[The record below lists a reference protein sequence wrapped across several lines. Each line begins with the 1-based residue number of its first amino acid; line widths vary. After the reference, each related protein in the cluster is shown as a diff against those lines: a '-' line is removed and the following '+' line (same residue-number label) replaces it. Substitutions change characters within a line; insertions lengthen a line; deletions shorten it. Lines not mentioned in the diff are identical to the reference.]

1 MGGYGA
7 PGFDWRNP
15 FTAYNCTWG
24 FHAPAPFPEEEDACE
39 APALEAAASALSSSS
54 STMSAGVLG
63 AAPLAAASGVLLS
76 ERSNSTTC
84 PRQMLCDYNTMPD
97 GRPTKAITWC
107 NIEGYNGM
115 EDKWLGHTKSMLSK
129 MPAGRCPYPPGDRP
143 GMPGM
148 TKYGHYEKT
157 CPPLTWC

>member
-1 MGGYGA
+1 MGGTSPGGYGS

-24 FHAPAPFPEEEDACE
+24 FHHPTPFPEDDAACTPE
-39 APALEAAASALSSSS
+39 AVL
-54 STMSAGVLG
+54 AGSGG
-63 AAPLAAASGVLLS
+63 AGSGVALR

-84 PRQMLCDYNTMPD
+84 PRQMLCDYNVMPD
-97 GRPTKAITWC
+97 GRETKPITFC

-115 EDKWLGHTKSMLSK
+115 DPRWLGHTRHMLDG

-143 GMPGM
+143 GMVGFNGN
-148 TKYGHYEKT
+148 GHYVGGSGT
-157 CPPLTWC
+157 GAPSRGSWF